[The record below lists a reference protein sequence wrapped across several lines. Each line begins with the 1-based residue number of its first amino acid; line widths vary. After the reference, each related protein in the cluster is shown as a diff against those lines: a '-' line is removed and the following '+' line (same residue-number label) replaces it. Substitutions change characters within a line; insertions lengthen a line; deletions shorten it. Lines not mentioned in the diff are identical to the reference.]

1 MVGCSTQEATL
12 SRLNRSPSFLPFVVH
27 AFVVAAVAALLFA
40 AGAPPQIYKGF
51 VGGHLVLVMAG
62 VIFGFIAAFF
72 RGYHNAFSPW
82 KRALADSTLFSVNVL
97 EILIVIGWPAFGAS
111 YALYYWLST

>member
-1 MVGCSTQEATL
+1 M
-12 SRLNRSPSFLPFVVH
+12 SRLTRSSSFMPFVVN

-40 AGAPPQIYKGF
+40 AGAPPHIYKGF

-62 VIFGFIAAFF
+62 VIFGFIAALF
-72 RGYHNAFSPW
+72 RGYHNSFSTW
-82 KRALADSTLFSVNVL
+82 KRALADSTLFIGNVL

>member
-1 MVGCSTQEATL
+1 M
-12 SRLNRSPSFLPFVVH
+12 SRLNRSTSFLPFVLN
-27 AFVVAAVAALLFA
+27 AFVIAAVTALLFA

-62 VIFGFIAAFF
+62 VISGFIAVFL
-72 RGYHNAFSPW
+72 RVYHNAFSPW
-82 KRALADSTLFSVNVL
+82 KRALADSTLFIVNVL
-97 EILIVIGWPAFGAS
+97 EILIGIGWPAFGAI